1 MNLSFLIAK
10 RYFFSKKKTSFI
22 SLIANISML
31 GVGVGVMTLVVV
43 LSVFNGLEDFQRSLF
58 KSFDSDL
65 KISVKTGK
73 NFELTPALLQQIK
86 GNSAV
91 KSVMEVIQESCLLKY
106 QDAQMVVNMKGVDET
121 ILAQEQIKKSI
132 IEGNL
137 KLTDGPQNYAVV
149 GSGVYVTLDLR
160 LMDFINPIEA
170 WYPRNTKSKTLNFS
184 AGEDAFNRMTLLPS
198 GIFSIEAEY
207 NDNYVLVPLKFAQEL
222 FDYDKKRTALEV
234 QIKEGNDIDDVKK
247 TLEKQLGE
255 QFLVQNQDE
264 QHATLLRAIKVE
276 KFITFLILVFILGI
290 ASFNIFFSLSMLAIE
305 KKEDVRTLYAMG
317 ATPTLVKRIF
327 LAEGAIVGLTGA
339 IVGLI
344 LGFLLCL
351 SQQTWGFVKMGI
363 FGGLIDAYPVKMN
376 ALDFISTAIVVVF
389 ITMLASYFPAKRAA
403 GVQLVK

>member
-1 MNLSFLIAK
+1 
-10 RYFFSKKKTSFI
+10 
-22 SLIANISML
+22 ML
-31 GVGVGVMTLVVV
+31 GVGIGVMTLVVV

-58 KSFDSDL
+58 KSFDADL
-65 KISVKTGK
+65 KISAKTGK
-73 NFELTPALLQQIK
+73 NFELTPTLLKQIK
-86 GNSAV
+86 GNPDV

-121 ILAQEQIKKSI
+121 ILEQEQIKKSI

-137 KLTDGPQNYAVV
+137 KLTDGSQNYALV

-170 WYPRNTKSKTLNFS
+170 WYPRNTKSKTLDFS
-184 AGEDAFNRMTLLPS
+184 GGEDAFNRMTLLPS

-207 NDNYVLVPLKFAQEL
+207 NDNYLLVPLKFAQQL
-222 FDYDKKRTALEV
+222 FDYNNKRTALEV
-234 QIKEGNDIDDVKK
+234 QVKEGKSVDDIKK
-247 TLEKQLGE
+247 TLEEQLGG

-276 KFITFLILVFILGI
+276 KLITFLILVFILGI

-305 KKEDVRTLYAMG
+305 KKEDVHTLYAMG
-317 ATPTLVKRIF
+317 ATPTLVRRIF

-344 LGFLLCL
+344 LGFLLCW

-363 FGGLIDAYPVKMN
+363 FGGLIDAYPIKMN
-376 ALDFISTAIVVVF
+376 WTDFISTAIVVVL

-403 GVQLVK
+403 G